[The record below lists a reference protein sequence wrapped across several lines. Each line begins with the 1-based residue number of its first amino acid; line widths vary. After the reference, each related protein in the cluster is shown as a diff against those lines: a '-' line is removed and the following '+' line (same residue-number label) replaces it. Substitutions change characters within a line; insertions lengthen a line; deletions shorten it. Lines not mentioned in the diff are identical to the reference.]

1 MSGYPAFVGRSL
13 REANARA
20 WEGRGMRRSDITDP
34 TVSHSTSG
42 LLILRAPQHPRTL
55 GPGNAPSRL

>member
-1 MSGYPAFVGRSL
+1 M

-34 TVSHSTSG
+34 TVSHSTAG
-42 LLILRAPQHPRTL
+42 LLGVSPAVPWSQF
-55 GPGNAPSRL
+55 GSGQPSRQGNEVLIKD